1 MATAR
6 VRSASGGNSPGQVQ
20 SRRKAA
26 IAACCEDACS
36 SWIDTVLAR
45 ADHNSDGTL
54 TIDVERLERYRGRLA
69 REMTDRLLPV
79 SREGLYCAV
88 SAGARIGRRLQEGPA
103 TLRELVDLVIAG
115 AGLDRHAIS
124 RADFLNWRNRVL
136 RLLDS
141 ISAVGGLPVWEAKT
155 DAGEL
160 IYDLL
165 RP

>member
-36 SWIDTVLAR
+36 SWIDTVLANAER
-45 ADHNSDGTL
+45 NGDGTL
-54 TIDVERLERYRGRLA
+54 TIDAERVQRYCERLA

-88 SAGARIGRRLQEGPA
+88 SAGARIGKRLQAGPA
-103 TLRELVDLVIAG
+103 TLRELTDLVVKS
-115 AGLDRHAIS
+115 AGLDPYTIS
-124 RADFLNWRNRVL
+124 RGDFLTWRKRVL
-136 RLLDS
+136 RLLDL
-141 ISAVGGLPVWEAKT
+141 ISAVGGLPVWEELT
-155 DAGEL
+155 DDGEL